1 MYEDVDES
9 PYVYGY
15 LCELVE
21 ANHPAI
27 LGDNNAN
34 LPRVVQ
40 VKTFVALIRCTCS
53 SLFFIQVAA
62 EALAMDALP
71 PDHEVKARLVNIV
84 KTVQVVIL
92 SLFASRLFMPR
103 KKRQKLFCGD

>member
-40 VKTFVALIRCTCS
+40 VEIYCTFVALFQCEMLWQAHINFNF
-53 SLFFIQVAA
+53 L
-62 EALAMDALP
+62 
-71 PDHEVKARLVNIV
+71 
-84 KTVQVVIL
+84 
-92 SLFASRLFMPR
+92 
-103 KKRQKLFCGD
+103 